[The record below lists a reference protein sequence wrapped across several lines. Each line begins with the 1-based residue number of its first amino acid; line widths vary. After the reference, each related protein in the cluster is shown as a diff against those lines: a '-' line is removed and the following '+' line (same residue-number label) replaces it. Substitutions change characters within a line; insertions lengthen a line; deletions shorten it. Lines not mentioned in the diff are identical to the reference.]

1 MLNLKVFVYIHT
13 LLGRHDIRKF
23 SNLKATESFCENKN
37 PLKSGFSLKQAIN
50 YFEAITFAAF
60 EQSSSLDLFTIPTTS
75 SERRLA

>member
-1 MLNLKVFVYIHT
+1 MLNLKVFFYIHT

-23 SNLKATESFCENKN
+23 SILKATIFYRNKK
-37 PLKSGFSLKQAIN
+37 PASSGFFLKQLIN

-60 EQSSSLDLFTIPTTS
+60 EQSSLLDLFTMPTTS